1 MVIVSSGFA
10 ETPLSFTIHP
20 TSRVFLFPSGTY
32 CRIDPRRPVEQHE
45 AHWSGQSQHLFL
57 TTDWE
62 RTWKIQHP
70 NIPTS
75 LFREENIIGVIRRNS
90 NYYISVRS
98 NGLEAERKRCQG
110 SDSRT
115 LPSHRPHDVTSS
127 IGHVL
132 SAVLLCRSSVC
143 SSPIPER
150 VASGSGAPPP
160 RRELLVLLS
169 CVAHTKVRRGP
180 PAPAK
185 GKVLCSSPAALPE
198 SAFPKPPVDCRSHR
212 VCSLHTAP
220 RVSEKSSRDA
230 LRPLL
235 VAPASPCL
243 GFPSAGGACG

>member
-1 MVIVSSGFA
+1 MDSKAS
-10 ETPLSFTIHP
+10 P
-20 TSRVFLFPSGTY
+20 
-32 CRIDPRRPVEQHE
+32 
-45 AHWSGQSQHLFL
+45 
-57 TTDWE
+57 
-62 RTWKIQHP
+62 QHP
-70 NIPTS
+70 YPKRREIINAIHRNRVIITYPSDPTAWKAIEKGARVQTPEYFHPIARMMS
-75 LFREENIIGVIRRNS
+75 
-90 NYYISVRS
+90 
-98 NGLEAERKRCQG
+98 
-110 SDSRT
+110 
-115 LPSHRPHDVTSS
+115 PPS

-132 SAVLLCRSSVC
+132 SAVPLCRSSTC

-185 GKVLCSSPAALPE
+185 GKVLCSSPAALSE
-198 SAFPKPPVDCRSHR
+198 SDFPKPPVDCRSHR